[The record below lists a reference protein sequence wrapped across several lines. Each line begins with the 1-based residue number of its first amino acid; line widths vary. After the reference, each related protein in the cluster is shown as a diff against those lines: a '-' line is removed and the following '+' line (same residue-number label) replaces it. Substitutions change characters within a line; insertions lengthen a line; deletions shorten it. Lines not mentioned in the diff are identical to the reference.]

1 MKKNLI
7 NLAIILTGIG
17 LIIWGGMLA
26 IPQVGGAYKRIAWS
40 KTTAQ
45 VAGYTSKVFENG
57 TVKYTAILNY
67 EIDGGMRQEILSEP
81 RNAAPQIGSFETI
94 YRNPNNPTEAVND
107 EYSWL
112 NLAVLIVPLSGLF
125 LVVLGLKNLKTSPK
139 KQLEFENEEQNS
151 AAISRIQN
159 AEIKLYGNISH
170 VESVV
175 LANGMNAGRA
185 VIPARLPSGEVRN
198 FYSDQIEGLTD
209 GLLVSYFAQPI
220 PISISVK
227 NDNYE
232 DYYIDSEE
240 ILAAIRKSFELV
252 RTVNS

>member
-7 NLAIILTGIG
+7 NLVIILVGAG
-17 LIIWGGMLA
+17 LIIWGGMLSMTPIKETFRRLTWRKVSA
-26 IPQVGGAYKRIAWS
+26 S
-40 KTTAQ
+40 
-45 VAGYTSKVFENG
+45 VAGFEKQIEPSG
-57 TVKYTAILNY
+57 SVKYLSVLDFDVDGVIH
-67 EIDGGMRQEILSEP
+67 EIYSSPKSET
-81 RNAAPQIGSFETI
+81 PQIGGFEEI
-94 YRNPNNPTEAVND
+94 YYNPSNPNQAVSGG
-107 EYSWL
+107 YSIF

-125 LVVLGLKNLKTSPK
+125 LMILGLKNLKTSPK
-139 KQLEFENEEQNS
+139 KQIKFEDEEQNS
-151 AAISRIQN
+151 AAISKIQN
-159 AEIKLYGNISH
+159 AEVKLYGNISH